1 MFGSMSFTLSELYD
15 RDEIVFE
22 WFDSPDDL
30 DDAATLYLN
39 EAFRNNGRLVNVAQ
53 VA

>member
-1 MFGSMSFTLSELYD
+1 MFGSMSFTLSELWE

-22 WFDSPDDL
+22 WFDSVDDL
-30 DDAATLYLN
+30 DDPSTLYLN

>member
-1 MFGSMSFTLSELYD
+1 MFGSMSFTLSELYE

-22 WFDSPDDL
+22 WFDSVDDL
-30 DDAATLYLN
+30 DDAATVYLN